1 MKLFRRGNASV
12 CTSRENFTNKLNGIR
27 NRLNFLFRDG
37 NLMRKPELI
46 QFLIENK
53 LGNVVKPEKYMN

>member
-1 MKLFRRGNASV
+1 MPTLQNTAQQAGLQGFWK
-12 CTSRENFTNKLNGIR
+12 
-27 NRLNFLFRDG
+27 
-37 NLMRKPELI
+37 MRKPELI